1 VHRFPNYCRYMT
13 GPKASGGKN
22 EYGIEVENDFV
33 GSQDG

>member
-1 VHRFPNYCRYMT
+1 MT

-33 GSQDG
+33 GS